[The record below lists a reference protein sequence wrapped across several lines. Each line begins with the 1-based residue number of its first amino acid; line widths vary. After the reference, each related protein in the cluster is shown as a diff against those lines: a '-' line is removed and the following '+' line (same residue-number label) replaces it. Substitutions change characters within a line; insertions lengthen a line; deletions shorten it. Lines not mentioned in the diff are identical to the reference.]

1 MNKTQKYLIEYLTR
15 DIILYFSKEYDLPFD
30 ISMDIF
36 IKSDLFDKLQDIEN
50 GLYTESAS
58 YIYEML
64 QSEIKENTGLSF
76 KSP

>member
-15 DIILYFSKEYDLPFD
+15 DIILYLSNEYDLPID
-30 ISMDIF
+30 TAMDVF

-64 QSEIKENTGLSF
+64 RSEITYS
-76 KSP
+76 